1 MEVILREDIEK
12 LGNRGEVVKVAA
24 GYARNFL
31 LPKRLAVAATES
43 NKKIVEQERQAHLRK
58 EAKLKTEA
66 EDLSK
71 LMNLVKG
78 YAQRLQ
84 QAMKKQQQ
92 QAGKNGDP
100 AAMAKIQST
109 MLQAR
114 VKAQN
119 AMQSHGARTAQKQVQ
134 FEQKLRQDEERHR
147 ADMGMKMREAQVD
160 EATNMMRAH
169 GDEMRSQ
176 MRSTEE

>member
-1 MEVILREDIEK
+1 MEVILREDIDK

-71 LMNLVKG
+71 LMTGVTVTITQKAGENDQLFGSVTAKDVTDALAAKNFTIDRRKVQLDEPIKQLG
-78 YAQRLQ
+78 EYKVPVRLHKDVT
-84 QAMKKQQQ
+84 AEVTVVV
-92 QAGKNGDP
+92 
-100 AAMAKIQST
+100 AK
-109 MLQAR
+109 
-114 VKAQN
+114 
-119 AMQSHGARTAQKQVQ
+119 
-134 FEQKLRQDEERHR
+134 EE
-147 ADMGMKMREAQVD
+147 
-160 EATNMMRAH
+160 
-169 GDEMRSQ
+169 
-176 MRSTEE
+176 